1 MLETVEVNKLENLWL
16 KRQRKIILK
25 YSLFCLALLG
35 VILLAVFASF
45 GSAKQE
51 IAKVEEKSKIE
62 EQVKIEQIEQK
73 TEPTKKQEE
82 QEKQEKIAAQIA
94 KENTDTQDKM
104 IKDIEALKEKVKNIK
119 NEERMA
125 RNVGIPNGIPNQGIP
140 PQMDMSAY
148 VNPYGNAYAQNAYN
162 DVDPYMARDFG
173 YQQMPQQMPAQNIP
187 PQARQAIPPQNT
199 APQQNYNY
207 AQNNYN
213 IYPEQ
218 KKQPGRIKI
227 SSSKD
232 PASEMKNLESSFEE
246 RKDAKIAL
254 ELAKKYYNN
263 ADYQKAAK
271 YAFELNTLDKNDPN
285 GWILFAK
292 AKYNAGN
299 TSDAIRVLE
308 AFKSKAGNKFEVEE
322 LISQMQANA
331 KIR

>member
-35 VILLAVFASF
+35 VILLALFASF

-51 IAKVEEKSKIE
+51 VAKVEEKSKIE

-187 PQARQAIPPQNT
+187 PQNI

-213 IYPEQ
+213 QNSYQEPR
-218 KKQPGRIKI
+218 KQPGKIKI

-232 PASEMKNLESSFEE
+232 PASELKNLESSFEE
-246 RKDAKIAL
+246 RKDPKIAL

-271 YAFELNTLDKNDPN
+271 YAFELNTLDRFYPK
-285 GWILFAK
+285 
-292 AKYNAGN
+292 
-299 TSDAIRVLE
+299 
-308 AFKSKAGNKFEVEE
+308 
-322 LISQMQANA
+322 
-331 KIR
+331 